1 MQLRLLAHGVL
12 YIQLMEKPLT
22 YIAIKILTFSKL
34 VFSHMGDGI
43 FKDISLAPCLKMGDE
58 VPNQQKSKKNSRKG
72 LQMQNNTESKK
83 NSGKG
88 LQN

>member
-1 MQLRLLAHGVL
+1 
-12 YIQLMEKPLT
+12 
-22 YIAIKILTFSKL
+22 
-34 VFSHMGDGI
+34 MGDGI
-43 FKDISLAPCLKMGDE
+43 FKDVSLAPCLKMGDE

-72 LQMQNNTESKK
+72 LKMQNNTESKK